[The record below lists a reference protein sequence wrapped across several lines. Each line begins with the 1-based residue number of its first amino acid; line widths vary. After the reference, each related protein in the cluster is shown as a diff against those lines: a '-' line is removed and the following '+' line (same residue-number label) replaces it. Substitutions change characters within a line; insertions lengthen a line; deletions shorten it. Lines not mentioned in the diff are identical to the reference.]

1 MAAALR
7 PDTAPPAEPEPG
19 FSLPDAA

>member
-7 PDTAPPAEPEPG
+7 PAAAPAADPEPG